1 MKKNIQI
8 LSFLIYVFC
17 FLIAQEQEVYRIEAW
32 QDEFFAYIRKTSE
45 ARGVNKE
52 VYIKRLLTDIQNYL
66 NGEDLSVDEEIYLS
80 VWEIKALFYNGEVE
94 ESLKKKNQ
102 FEAKVKS
109 REYNAI
115 YGIPNF
121 LYIDSPELAIKN
133 TKLIYNE
140 SKCLVNKLYTL
151 NPTKYAS
158 WNLEILDEEEFNRNF
173 LDLYMVIGKNNDY
186 GDVVIDEHKESILI
200 RNKQNYDKVKY
211 SMFPPLTDYDKDDEK
226 PKLESTDRFDILKF
240 ENELAKKMRIQKIRN
255 NKKKQPIVFNHK
267 TKELDGR
274 FTCKISNLP
283 IFKIRGGGQDDYY
296 KLYIHDSEETSRY
309 SFILNKFKTIDDKT
323 LVLSWND
330 ERWVMQEDYDEDLV
344 TISIPGQPGVEGK
357 EWFSEAFKF
366 SIGNENTMS
375 IQEFAKDE
383 RVNLRN
389 SETDYEDISEDSED
403 ASKWDINTGN
413 FDLSDSLL
421 VQRLEIQLDSTDY
434 NSLNIEVTKKYSTYN
449 DDKKDL
455 NRVKVTFYASLLL
468 ALSALLFY

>member
-1 MKKNIQI
+1 M
-8 LSFLIYVFC
+8 
-17 FLIAQEQEVYRIEAW
+17 
-32 QDEFFAYIRKTSE
+32 
-45 ARGVNKE
+45 
-52 VYIKRLLTDIQNYL
+52 
-66 NGEDLSVDEEIYLS
+66 
-80 VWEIKALFYNGEVE
+80 
-94 ESLKKKNQ
+94 
-102 FEAKVKS
+102 
-109 REYNAI
+109 
-115 YGIPNF
+115 
-121 LYIDSPELAIKN
+121 
-133 TKLIYNE
+133 
-140 SKCLVNKLYTL
+140 
-151 NPTKYAS
+151 
-158 WNLEILDEEEFNRNF
+158 
-173 LDLYMVIGKNNDY
+173 
-186 GDVVIDEHKESILI
+186 
-200 RNKQNYDKVKY
+200 
-211 SMFPPLTDYDKDDEK
+211 
-226 PKLESTDRFDILKF
+226 
-240 ENELAKKMRIQKIRN
+240 
-255 NKKKQPIVFNHK
+255 
-267 TKELDGR
+267 
-274 FTCKISNLP
+274 
-283 IFKIRGGGQDDYY
+283 
-296 KLYIHDSEETSRY
+296 
-309 SFILNKFKTIDDKT
+309 KTIDDKT

-455 NRVKVTFYASLLL
+455 NRVKLTFYASLLL

>member
-17 FLIAQEQEVYRIEAW
+17 FLIAQEQEMYRIEAW

-94 ESLKKKNQ
+94 QSLKKKNQ

-173 LDLYMVIGKNNDY
+173 LDLYMG
-186 GDVVIDEHKESILI
+186 
-200 RNKQNYDKVKY
+200 
-211 SMFPPLTDYDKDDEK
+211 
-226 PKLESTDRFDILKF
+226 
-240 ENELAKKMRIQKIRN
+240 
-255 NKKKQPIVFNHK
+255 
-267 TKELDGR
+267 
-274 FTCKISNLP
+274 
-283 IFKIRGGGQDDYY
+283 
-296 KLYIHDSEETSRY
+296 
-309 SFILNKFKTIDDKT
+309 
-323 LVLSWND
+323 
-330 ERWVMQEDYDEDLV
+330 
-344 TISIPGQPGVEGK
+344 
-357 EWFSEAFKF
+357 
-366 SIGNENTMS
+366 
-375 IQEFAKDE
+375 
-383 RVNLRN
+383 
-389 SETDYEDISEDSED
+389 
-403 ASKWDINTGN
+403 
-413 FDLSDSLL
+413 
-421 VQRLEIQLDSTDY
+421 
-434 NSLNIEVTKKYSTYN
+434 
-449 DDKKDL
+449 
-455 NRVKVTFYASLLL
+455 
-468 ALSALLFY
+468 